1 MAREEEVVAAVK
13 LEQALA
19 HLPRSALKAELAKA
33 EAEHQHEGSVTC
45 DRACCKPALRDE
57 PRFPWILA

>member
-19 HLPRSALKAELAKA
+19 FWPRSALKAELAKA
-33 EAEHQHEGSVTC
+33 GA
-45 DRACCKPALRDE
+45 
-57 PRFPWILA
+57 

>member
-1 MAREEEVVAAVK
+1 
-13 LEQALA
+13 LA
-19 HLPRSALKAELAKA
+19 YLPRSALKAELAKA